1 MTELESANVIVRQID
16 RWLGAMERLRLAD
29 YVRYVDD
36 RKRLFWTSFWAG
48 VARGVGMAVRTL
60 PHMVAMLAAARVFE
74 AGGGFA
80 LLERAFGF
88 LLGPLGIPA
97 AMLPLALIR
106 PVSGSGAMGVFAGIL
121 AAFGPHSPEG
131 YAASLYMMS
140 TETTIYVASLYF
152 GSVGVQKTRYTL
164 PLALAADAVRLWL
177 CCLLANRLA

>member
-1 MTELESANVIVRQID
+1 MSAALAKIPGAAMLLFLCAALILALGRRVDAYQSFTE
-16 RWLGAMERLRLAD
+16 GAR
-29 YVRYVDD
+29 
-36 RKRLFWTSFWAG
+36 
-48 VARGVGMAVRTL
+48 RGVGMAVRTL

-152 GSVGVQKTRYTL
+152 GSVGIQKTRYTL

>member
-1 MTELESANVIVRQID
+1 MSAALAKIPGAAMLLFLCAALILALGRRVDAYQSFTE
-16 RWLGAMERLRLAD
+16 GAR
-29 YVRYVDD
+29 
-36 RKRLFWTSFWAG
+36 
-48 VARGVGMAVRTL
+48 RGVGMAVRTL
-60 PHMVAMLAAARVFE
+60 PHMVAMLA

-152 GSVGVQKTRYTL
+152 GSVGVSKTRYTL